1 MLLHSDTLS
10 WFWANQSWLF
20 LLNAV
25 CLAYKKQTPVLYSG
39 LTQTGLDPTIYHTQ
53 SEHANLFT
61 TNVAKKIIDMPQITY
76 SFDLIIKYIL
86 LWTGI
91 KVAP

>member
-76 SFDLIIKYIL
+76 SFDLIIKYMCYERE
-86 LWTGI
+86 
-91 KVAP
+91 